1 MSTSKLAFL
10 AAGLILFGVQTASGF
25 DYASYRPADL
35 DEVIEQKRPTSGID
49 IFPGLLLNITVSLT
63 SYAEPCNV
71 AILKG
76 AMIVTGL
83 KDWIETVP
91 ITRCIKVR
99 TAKNRFLSLFIQDK
113 VAESLPKE
121 VSLGSAVT
129 LFATHVFT
137 NPEGPGLLVNEFLA
151 GIRNDPGSSGSSY
164 SAGGQRVPECECGV
178 GFHPGADYSATEGT
192 PIPAWE
198 DGVVVKVE
206 ENEQASVDT
215 PTAGRCGRYVVI
227 KHSYPN
233 NRSAF
238 LRYAQLGSV
247 GAEEGKPI
255 AVGMHVRKG
264 DRIGQVGSKQTL
276 HLEVR
281 PVDPVTMDKSAN
293 WLRRYGADPTMEWSR
308 FGPVDPVTFDPEA
321 FGSIGTKAK

>member
-1 MSTSKLAFL
+1 
-10 AAGLILFGVQTASGF
+10 
-25 DYASYRPADL
+25 
-35 DEVIEQKRPTSGID
+35 
-49 IFPGLLLNITVSLT
+49 
-63 SYAEPCNV
+63 
-71 AILKG
+71 
-76 AMIVTGL
+76 
-83 KDWIETVP
+83 
-91 ITRCIKVR
+91 
-99 TAKNRFLSLFIQDK
+99 
-113 VAESLPKE
+113 
-121 VSLGSAVT
+121 
-129 LFATHVFT
+129 
-137 NPEGPGLLVNEFLA
+137 
-151 GIRNDPGSSGSSY
+151 
-164 SAGGQRVPECECGV
+164 
-178 GFHPGADYSATEGT
+178 
-192 PIPAWE
+192 
-198 DGVVVKVE
+198 VVKVE